1 MVWTARATV
10 YGFPVTVFPEPAE
23 ILRRLVAHD
32 TTSANSTDGIVGEIG
47 ELLDRPGSRVRVLP
61 APAGA
66 KANLLIELGPAIDP
80 GQRAGLLLC
89 GHLDVV
95 PAGEPG
101 WRSDPFVLTD
111 DGDRWRARGACDM
124 KGFLALAIHCAAS
137 LELDRLRRPLALL
150 FTYDEEVGT
159 LGAQDFVRR
168 FGAQLPLPR
177 AAVIGEPT
185 SLRIVRLHKGHL
197 KLRVLLRGV
206 SAHSSQPRLGRN
218 ALESAGRALVALAA
232 LREEL
237 ERERPLWAEHFPEAP
252 FVTLNA
258 GLIEGG
264 VAVNV
269 IPERCEITLGLR
281 PLPGGSSGDSPGDS
295 SAELRARVTA
305 AVLAAAPEAEPE
317 VAVLGDSPPM
327 ICPETAAAPRALAE
341 LTGDGATH
349 GASFAS
355 DAGPLQALGLQAV
368 LFGPGSIAAAHR
380 PNEFLPKAEFARA
393 GEILRALVDRFC
405 AAAEAPAAARDVAR
419 ERA

>member
-1 MVWTARATV
+1 MLRRRATL
-10 YGFPVTVFPEPAE
+10 YGFAVTVIPEPAE

-32 TTSANSTDGIVGEIG
+32 TTSANSTDGIVAEIG
-47 ELLDRPGSRVRVLP
+47 EWLDRPGARVRVLP
-61 APAGA
+61 APAGR
-66 KANLLIELGPAIDP
+66 KANLLVELGPAIDP
-80 GQRAGLLLC
+80 ERRAGLLLC

-95 PAGEPG
+95 PAREPG
-101 WRSDPFVLTD
+101 WRSDPFTLTD

-124 KGFLALAIHCAAS
+124 KGFLALAIHEAAS
-137 LELDRLRRPLALL
+137 LDLDRLRRPLALL

-168 FGAQLPLPR
+168 FGGQLPLPR

-206 SAHSSQPRLGRN
+206 SAHSSQPQLGRN
-218 ALESAGRALVALAA
+218 ALESAGRVLVALAA
-232 LREEL
+232 LRQELEL
-237 ERERPLWAEHFPEAP
+237 ERPRWAEHFPEAP

-269 IPERCEITLGLR
+269 VPERCEISLGLR
-281 PLPGGSSGDSPGDS
+281 PLPGGSSE
-295 SAELRARVTA
+295 ELRERVTA
-305 AVLAAAPEAEPE
+305 AVMAAAPEAEPQ
-317 VAVLGDSPPM
+317 VTVLGDRPPL
-327 ICPETAAAPRALAE
+327 IGSETAAAPRALAE
-341 LTGDGATH
+341 LTGDRRTH
-349 GASFAS
+349 GASYAS

-368 LFGPGSIAAAHR
+368 LFGPGSIAEAHR

-393 GEILRALVDRFC
+393 GEILRALVHRFC
-405 AAAEAPAAARDVAR
+405 ERAEDLAAAPAVAAPEWA
-419 ERA
+419 

>member
-1 MVWTARATV
+1 M
-10 YGFPVTVFPEPAE
+10 YGFRVTLFPEPAE

-47 ELLDRPGSRVRVLP
+47 ELLDRPGARVRVLP
-61 APAGA
+61 APAGP
-66 KANLLIELGPAIDP
+66 KANLLVELGPAIDP
-80 GQRAGLLLC
+80 EERAGLLLC

-95 PAGEPG
+95 PAREPG

-124 KGFLALAIHCAAS
+124 KGFLALAIHCAGS

-159 LGAQDFVRR
+159 LGAQDFARR

-197 KLRVLLRGV
+197 KLRVRLRGV

-237 ERERPLWAEHFPEAP
+237 ARERPRWSEHFPEAP

-281 PLPGGSSGDSPGDS
+281 PLPGASSDD
-295 SAELRARVTA
+295 LRARVTA

-317 VAVLGDSPPM
+317 VTVLGESPPM
-327 ICPETAAAPRALAE
+327 LCPETAAAARALAE
-341 LTGDGATH
+341 LTGDRSTH

-355 DAGPLQALGLQAV
+355 DAGPLQALGVEAV
-368 LFGPGSIAAAHR
+368 LFGPGSIENAHR
-380 PNEFLPKAEFARA
+380 PNEFLPKDEFARG
-393 GEILRALVDRFC
+393 GEIVAALVRQFC
-405 AAAEAPAAARDVAR
+405 ESADEPAAGRIGPAVRVGAAP
-419 ERA
+419 ESA